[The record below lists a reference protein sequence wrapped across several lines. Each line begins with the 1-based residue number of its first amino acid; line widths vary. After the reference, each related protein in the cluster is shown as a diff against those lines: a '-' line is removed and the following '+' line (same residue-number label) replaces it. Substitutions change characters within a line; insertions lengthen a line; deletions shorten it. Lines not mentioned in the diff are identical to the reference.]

1 MAEVAA
7 ILAEA
12 QAALDAAVREDAV
25 RWIKQ
30 REAMI
35 AEMTRQME
43 AASAD
48 MRDRHEAVL
57 QKLSSQLQ
65 GSLGPRGTLAASNAA
80 AHAQQQ
86 SPKASAPALADS
98 GAHGNGKTAEAAK
111 EAPASHHDPPAK
123 KPKGANK
130 KKGKADF
137 LSLDDGVE
145 ATGLMAIVNDH
156 RFDWAIM
163 VAVVIGIIVI
173 AIEVQYNG
181 TDLGYQLGYG
191 EITTSPVLT
200 MPALE
205 SCFRAV
211 DFILGTIFT
220 VEIVLKLA
228 AFKKD
233 FFKHPLHYLESAI
246 VVYWLIEVL
255 TGDSVSLGINPF
267 FLRIFRMFKVM
278 RLLRLGVAVERFE
291 ALFILTESI
300 LASKAILFWASAMLL
315 IIMMMLG
322 IFLHYALVPYMED
335 VSISMEKRQNLFQKF
350 GTFSR
355 VMVTMVEITLGN
367 FVPTCRLLQEISEYY
382 GTIIIFYKFTVGF
395 GAIRIISGVFMAET
409 VAVIAN
415 NDFIMVM
422 QKERKKRAT
431 QEKMHK
437 LFKAADA
444 SGDGLVCLPEFLR
457 VMESPT
463 VRTWLAAQE
472 LEIQDPKGFFEDMGG
487 DDGTISAEDMMT
499 KVLRLKGSARQI
511 DLMDITDRVAE
522 LQSSIKAIETSLRS
536 LPRVSFSV
544 ADSPGSPEGVDMVAV

>member
-1 MAEVAA
+1 VLA
-7 ILAEA
+7 IG
-12 QAALDAAVREDAV
+12 ED
-25 RWIKQ
+25 
-30 REAMI
+30 
-35 AEMTRQME
+35 TP
-43 AASAD
+43 S
-48 MRDRHEAVL
+48 
-57 QKLSSQLQ
+57 
-65 GSLGPRGTLAASNAA
+65 
-80 AHAQQQ
+80 
-86 SPKASAPALADS
+86 
-98 GAHGNGKTAEAAK
+98 
-111 EAPASHHDPPAK
+111 
-123 KPKGANK
+123 
-130 KKGKADF
+130 
-137 LSLDDGVE
+137 
-145 ATGLMAIVNDH
+145 TGLLALVDDY
-156 RFDWAIM
+156 RFDWGVTFIIFLSM
-163 VAVVIGIIVI
+163 VVIAV
-173 AIEVQYNG
+173 EVQYNG
-181 TDLGYQLGYG
+181 TDLGYKLRYG
-191 EITTSPVLT
+191 DMITSPVET
-200 MPALE
+200 MPGLKTAINV
-205 SCFRAV
+205 V
-211 DFILGTIFT
+211 DFTIGTIFFF
-220 VEIVLKLA
+220 EILIKAVAYKM
-228 AFKKD
+228 D
-233 FFKHPLHYLESAI
+233 FFRVPLHYLETTI
-246 VVYWLIEVL
+246 VMYWVIEL
-255 TGDSVSLGINPF
+255 FTDDSGVDIGINPLI
-267 FLRIFRMFKVM
+267 LRVFRMFKVM

-335 VSISMEKRQNLFQKF
+335 VNISMEKRQNLFQKF

-544 ADSPGSPEGVDMVAV
+544 ADSPGGPEGVDMVAV